1 MISTRF
7 SSSPLFRTA
16 AVFAGAALLTGCA
29 AGGPP
34 AAAAP
39 SSSESPAQAASTTSG
54 GSRVARDDA
63 ATEKANLAV
72 VTRLFSATFPDP
84 DSAEARAAAAASVE
98 KDATVHGGNNAS
110 GPAGLLAQFAAAHKS
125 VSGAQAVIKRTAADG
140 DLVAVHY
147 QITADPSDERTGEAA
162 ADVFRLAGGKIV
174 ERWAFAQPIAQG
186 PAASGN
192 TNSMFSDLYDPATPS
207 PAPTEAQEEKNR
219 VFAVAAFDTLFKDQ
233 DASILDRAFDP
244 NYLQHN
250 PVAPNGTAA
259 LKSLFGG
266 GAAFPP
272 IESTVSLSDGD
283 LVWTLSQAVG
293 AKADDPYTALD
304 IFRVDGNLIRE
315 HWDVVPTTPAG

>member
-110 GPAGLLAQFAAAHKS
+110 GPAGLLAQFAAEHKS
-125 VSGAQAVIKRTAADG
+125 ASGAQAVIKRTAADG
-140 DLVAVHY
+140 DLVAVHCSATSTTPPRLRPRPPRRRRRR
-147 QITADPSDERTGEAA
+147 IGSSPSPPSTRSSRTRMRASSTVHSIRTICSTIRSHRTGQ
-162 ADVFRLAGGKIV
+162 R
-174 ERWAFAQPIAQG
+174 R
-186 PAASGN
+186 
-192 TNSMFSDLYDPATPS
+192 
-207 PAPTEAQEEKNR
+207 
-219 VFAVAAFDTLFKDQ
+219 
-233 DASILDRAFDP
+233 
-244 NYLQHN
+244 
-250 PVAPNGTAA
+250 
-259 LKSLFGG
+259 
-266 GAAFPP
+266 
-272 IESTVSLSDGD
+272 
-283 LVWTLSQAVG
+283 
-293 AKADDPYTALD
+293 
-304 IFRVDGNLIRE
+304 
-315 HWDVVPTTPAG
+315 